1 MNNQNKGLR
10 MKRKCRFNVD
20 RGERPTKKRSSQQ
33 AITKMVSLVL
43 PCPQLTQSTLQKL
56 QIESEAD
63 PDWPTPMETRAIS
76 KMPRKKGLPTPKMED
91 KGTQCDMG
99 SKRKRMTFFQ
109 DLDSDDLRTAKKIKV
124 TMASGSY
131 SSFGSSTSTDASTS
145 SERTDSKGSE
155 VCDKHKTKVRRNPPR
170 RASFT
175 SLYNVGKLLG
185 QGGCGSVYEGTR
197 KEDGR
202 EVAIKYIP
210 KGVSEYYLTIPGTTH
225 RLPLEVALMQIVSR
239 PPVCEHVLELVDWF
253 EQPRK
258 FILVLE
264 RPTSCMD
271 LYDYCETMGGKLN
284 EAMARVIMLQVVL
297 AVRHCRDRGV
307 IHRDIKVENLLVQTD
322 TLNVKLIDFGCGDLL
337 REKLFR
343 DFAGTTEFSPPE
355 WVLDGKYQGRKA
367 TIWSLGVL
375 LFGLVNGDLPFR
387 KEAEIIRGRLRFK
400 RGISKEC
407 RDLVR
412 WCLKQDPLKR
422 PVLEQILLHDWLS
435 DRARP

>member
-1 MNNQNKGLR
+1 

-109 DLDSDDLRTAKKIKV
+109 DLDSDDLRAAKKIKV

-170 RASFT
+170 R
-175 SLYNVGKLLG
+175 G
-185 QGGCGSVYEGTR
+185 Q
-197 KEDGR
+197 
-202 EVAIKYIP
+202 
-210 KGVSEYYLTIPGTTH
+210 TH
-225 RLPLEVALMQIVSR
+225 RL
-239 PPVCEHVLELVDWF
+239 
-253 EQPRK
+253 
-258 FILVLE
+258 
-264 RPTSCMD
+264 
-271 LYDYCETMGGKLN
+271 
-284 EAMARVIMLQVVL
+284 
-297 AVRHCRDRGV
+297 
-307 IHRDIKVENLLVQTD
+307 
-322 TLNVKLIDFGCGDLL
+322 
-337 REKLFR
+337 
-343 DFAGTTEFSPPE
+343 
-355 WVLDGKYQGRKA
+355 
-367 TIWSLGVL
+367 
-375 LFGLVNGDLPFR
+375 
-387 KEAEIIRGRLRFK
+387 
-400 RGISKEC
+400 
-407 RDLVR
+407 
-412 WCLKQDPLKR
+412 
-422 PVLEQILLHDWLS
+422 
-435 DRARP
+435 